1 MNLVYHFLHARNT
14 QLVAPGAVLFREG
27 DAVGP
32 MYVLL
37 EGAARILVAGHVVEM
52 AGPGTLLGEM
62 ALVDDMPRSAT
73 VVAIATC
80 RVLPI
85 GRAEFDLLVREK
97 PEFAR
102 HVMQV
107 LVHRLRRMN
116 ELFSE
121 MKAAHREAGELFRS
135 QHTRKWRAPQVD
147 DTIPM

>member
-14 QLVAPGAVLFREG
+14 QLVEPGAVLFKEH
-27 DAVGP
+27 DPVGP

-37 EGAARILVAGHVVEM
+37 EGAARILVSGHVVEM

-62 ALVDDMPRSAT
+62 ALVDELPRSAT
-73 VVAIATC
+73 VVAIAPC

-121 MKAAHREAGELFRS
+121 MKTAQREAGELFRS
-135 QHTRKWRAPQVD
+135 QHARKWRAPQVD

>member
-14 QLVAPGAVLFREG
+14 QSLEPGSVLFKED

-37 EGAARILVAGHVVEM
+37 EGAARILVGGHVVEM

-62 ALVDDMPRSAT
+62 ALVDDLPCSAT
-73 VVAIATC
+73 VVAIAPC

-102 HVMQV
+102 HVMKV

-121 MKAAHREAGELFRS
+121 MKAAQREAGELFRM

>member
-14 QLVAPGAVLFREG
+14 QSLEPGTVLFREG
-27 DAVGP
+27 DPVGP
-32 MYVLL
+32 MFVVL
-37 EGAARILVAGHVVEM
+37 EGSARVIVAGHVVEM
-52 AGPGTLLGEM
+52 AGPGTLLGEI
-62 ALVDDMPRSAT
+62 ALIDDLPRTAT
-73 VVAIATC
+73 IVAIERC

-85 GRAEFDLLVREK
+85 GRPEFDLLVREK

-102 HVMQV
+102 HVMKV
-107 LVHRLRRMN
+107 LVQRLRRMN

-121 MKAAHREAGELFRS
+121 MKAAQREAGEMFRS

>member
-14 QLVAPGAVLFREG
+14 QTLEPGTVLFREG
-27 DAVGP
+27 DPVGP
-32 MYVLL
+32 MFVVL
-37 EGAARILVAGHVVEM
+37 EGSARVIVAGHVVEM
-52 AGPGTLLGEM
+52 AGPGTLLGEI
-62 ALVDDMPRSAT
+62 ALIDDLPRTAT
-73 VVAIATC
+73 IVAIERC

-85 GRAEFDLLVREK
+85 GRPEFDLLVREK

-102 HVMQV
+102 HVMKV
-107 LVHRLRRMN
+107 LVQRLRRMN

-121 MKAAHREAGELFRS
+121 MKAAQREAGEMFRS

>member
-14 QLVAPGAVLFREG
+14 QTLEPGTVLFKES
-27 DAVGP
+27 DAAGP

-37 EGAARILVAGHVVEM
+37 EGAARVLVAGHVVEM

-62 ALVDDMPRSAT
+62 ALVDDLPRSAT
-73 VVAIATC
+73 AVAVTPC

-102 HVMQV
+102 HVMKL

-121 MKAAHREAGELFRS
+121 MKAAQREAGEMFRS

>member
-14 QLVAPGAVLFREG
+14 HTLEPGAVLFNEN

-32 MYVLL
+32 MFVLL
-37 EGAARILVAGHVVEM
+37 EGSARIVVAGHVVEV

-62 ALVDDMPRSAT
+62 ALVDDLPRSAT
-73 VVAIATC
+73 VVAVEPC

-102 HVMQV
+102 HVMKV
-107 LVHRLRRMN
+107 LVQRLRRMN
-116 ELFSE
+116 ELFGE
-121 MKAAHREAGELFRS
+121 MKAAQREAGEVFRS
-135 QHTRKWRAPQVD
+135 QHTRKWRAPHVD

>member
-1 MNLVYHFLHARNT
+1 MNLVYHFLNARNT
-14 QLVAPGAVLFREG
+14 RTLEPGTVLFKED

-37 EGAARILVAGHVVEM
+37 EGAARVLIGGHVVEM

-62 ALVDDMPRSAT
+62 ALVDDQPRSAT
-73 VVAIATC
+73 VVTIAPC

-102 HVMQV
+102 HVMKV
-107 LVHRLRRMN
+107 LAYRLRRMN
-116 ELFSE
+116 LLFSE
-121 MKAAHREAGELFRS
+121 MKAAQREAGELFRS
-135 QHTRKWRAPQVD
+135 QHARKWRMPHVD
-147 DTIPM
+147 DTIPS

>member
-14 QLVAPGAVLFREG
+14 QTLEPGTVLFREG
-27 DAVGP
+27 DPVGP
-32 MYVLL
+32 MFVVL
-37 EGAARILVAGHVVEM
+37 EGSARVIVAGHVVEM
-52 AGPGTLLGEM
+52 AGPGTLLGEI
-62 ALVDDMPRSAT
+62 ALIDDLPRTAT
-73 VVAIATC
+73 VVAIAPC

-85 GRAEFDLLVREK
+85 GRPEFDLLVREK

-102 HVMQV
+102 HVMKV
-107 LVHRLRRMN
+107 LVQRLRRMN

-121 MKAAHREAGELFRS
+121 MKAAHREAGEMFRS

>member
-14 QLVAPGAVLFREG
+14 QLLEPGSVLFKEH

-62 ALVDDMPRSAT
+62 ALVDELPRSAT
-73 VVAIATC
+73 VVAIAPC

-97 PEFAR
+97 PQFAR

-116 ELFSE
+116 ELFGE
-121 MKAAHREAGELFRS
+121 MKAAQREAGELFRS
-135 QHTRKWRAPQVD
+135 QRARKWRAPQVD

>member
-14 QLVAPGAVLFREG
+14 QTLEPGTVLFKE
-27 DAVGP
+27 DDPVGP

-62 ALVDDMPRSAT
+62 ALVDDLPRSAT
-73 VVAIATC
+73 VVAIAPC

-85 GRAEFDLLVREK
+85 GRPEFGLLVREK

-102 HVMQV
+102 HVMKV

-121 MKAAHREAGELFRS
+121 MKAAQREAGELFRS
-135 QHTRKWRAPQVD
+135 QHRRKWRAPQVD
-147 DTIPM
+147 DTVPM

>member
-14 QLVAPGAVLFREG
+14 QTLGPGTVLFREG
-27 DAVGP
+27 DPVGP
-32 MYVLL
+32 MYVVL
-37 EGAARILVAGHVVEM
+37 EGSARVLVAGHVVEM
-52 AGPGTLLGEM
+52 AGPGTLLGEI
-62 ALVDDMPRSAT
+62 ALIDDLPRTAT
-73 VVAIATC
+73 VVAIAPC

-85 GRAEFDLLVREK
+85 GRPEFDLLVREK

-102 HVMQV
+102 HVMKV
-107 LVHRLRRMN
+107 LVQRLRRMN

-121 MKAAHREAGELFRS
+121 MKAAHREAGEMFRS

>member
-1 MNLVYHFLHARNT
+1 VNLVYHFLHARNT
-14 QLVAPGAVLFREG
+14 QLLEPGTVLFKEH

-62 ALVDDMPRSAT
+62 ALVDDLPRSAT
-73 VVAIATC
+73 VVAIAPC

-97 PEFAR
+97 PQFAR

-121 MKAAHREAGELFRS
+121 MKAAQREAGELFRS
-135 QHTRKWRAPQVD
+135 QRSRKWRAPQVD

>member
-14 QLVAPGAVLFREG
+14 QTLEPGTVLFKE
-27 DAVGP
+27 DDPVGP

-62 ALVDDMPRSAT
+62 ALVDDLPRSAT
-73 VVAIATC
+73 VVAIAPC

-85 GRAEFDLLVREK
+85 GRPEFDLLVREK

-102 HVMQV
+102 HVMKV

-121 MKAAHREAGELFRS
+121 MKAAQREAGELFRT
-135 QHTRKWRAPQVD
+135 QRRRKWRVPQVD
-147 DTIPM
+147 DTVPM

>member
-1 MNLVYHFLHARNT
+1 MKLVYHFLHARNT
-14 QLVAPGAVLFREG
+14 QELEPGAVLFKEG
-27 DAVGP
+27 DPVGP

-37 EGAARILVAGHVVEM
+37 EGTARVLVGGHVVEM
-52 AGPGTLLGEM
+52 AAPGTLLGEM
-62 ALVDDMPRSAT
+62 AMVDDQPRSAT
-73 VVAIATC
+73 VVAIAPC

-85 GRAEFDLLVREK
+85 GRPQFDLLVREK

-102 HVMQV
+102 HVMKV

-121 MKAAHREAGELFRS
+121 MKAAQREAGELFRS
-135 QHTRKWRAPQVD
+135 QHARKWRAPQVD

>member
-14 QLVAPGAVLFREG
+14 QRLEPGTVLFREG
-27 DAVGP
+27 DPVGP
-32 MYVLL
+32 MYVVL
-37 EGAARILVAGHVVEM
+37 EGSARVLVAGHVVEM
-52 AGPGTLLGEM
+52 AGPGTLLGEI
-62 ALVDDMPRSAT
+62 ALIDDLPRTAT
-73 VVAIATC
+73 VVAIAPC

-85 GRAEFDLLVREK
+85 GRPEFDLLVREK

-102 HVMQV
+102 HVMKV
-107 LVHRLRRMN
+107 LVQRLRRMN

-121 MKAAHREAGELFRS
+121 MKAAHREAGEMFRS

>member
-14 QLVAPGAVLFREG
+14 QSLEPGTTLFKEN
-27 DAVGP
+27 DPVGP

-37 EGAARILVAGHVVEM
+37 EGAARVLVAGHVVEM

-62 ALVDDMPRSAT
+62 ALVDDLPRSAT
-73 VVAIATC
+73 VVAIQPC

-85 GRAEFDLLVREK
+85 GRSEFDLLVREK

-102 HVMQV
+102 HVMKV
-107 LVHRLRRMN
+107 LVQRLRRMN
-116 ELFSE
+116 ELFGE
-121 MKAAHREAGELFRS
+121 MKAAQREAGEMFRS

>member
-14 QLVAPGAVLFREG
+14 QALEPGAVLFREG
-27 DAVGP
+27 DPVGP
-32 MYVLL
+32 MFVVL
-37 EGAARILVAGHVVEM
+37 EGSARVIVAGHVVEM
-52 AGPGTLLGEM
+52 AGPGTLLGEI
-62 ALVDDMPRSAT
+62 ALIDDLPRTAT
-73 VVAIATC
+73 IVAIERC

-85 GRAEFDLLVREK
+85 GRPEFDLLVREK

-102 HVMQV
+102 HVMKV
-107 LVHRLRRMN
+107 LVQRLRRMN

-121 MKAAHREAGELFRS
+121 MKAAQREAGEMFRS

>member
-14 QLVAPGAVLFREG
+14 QLLEPGSVLFKEH

-62 ALVDDMPRSAT
+62 ALVDDLPRSAT
-73 VVAIATC
+73 VVAIAPC

-121 MKAAHREAGELFRS
+121 MKAAQREAGELS
-135 QHTRKWRAPQVD
+135 
-147 DTIPM
+147 IPM

>member
-14 QLVAPGAVLFREG
+14 QLLEPGTVLFKEH

-62 ALVDDMPRSAT
+62 ALVDDLPRSAT
-73 VVAIATC
+73 VVAIAPC

-97 PEFAR
+97 PQFAR

-121 MKAAHREAGELFRS
+121 MKAAQREAGELFRS
-135 QHTRKWRAPQVD
+135 QRSRKWRAPQVD

>member
-14 QLVAPGAVLFREG
+14 QTLEPGTVLFREG
-27 DAVGP
+27 DPVGP
-32 MYVLL
+32 MFVVL
-37 EGAARILVAGHVVEM
+37 EGSARVIVAGHVVEM
-52 AGPGTLLGEM
+52 AGPGTLLGEI
-62 ALVDDMPRSAT
+62 ALIDELPRTAT
-73 VVAIATC
+73 IVAIERC

-85 GRAEFDLLVREK
+85 GRPEFDLLVREK

-102 HVMQV
+102 HVMKV
-107 LVHRLRRMN
+107 LVQRLRRMN

-121 MKAAHREAGELFRS
+121 MKAAQREAGEMFRS

>member
-14 QLVAPGAVLFREG
+14 HTLEPGTVLFKEG
-27 DAVGP
+27 DPVGP

-37 EGAARILVAGHVVEM
+37 EGSVRIVVAGHVVEM

-62 ALVDDMPRSAT
+62 ALVDDLPRSAT
-73 VVAIATC
+73 VVAIAPC

-102 HVMQV
+102 HVMKV

-121 MKAAHREAGELFRS
+121 MKAAQREAGELFRT
-135 QHTRKWRAPQVD
+135 QHARKWRAPQVD

>member
-14 QLVAPGAVLFREG
+14 QLVEPGTVLFTEH

-37 EGAARILVAGHVVEM
+37 EGTARILVGGHVVEM

-62 ALVDDMPRSAT
+62 ALVDDLPRSAT
-73 VVAIATC
+73 VVAIAPC

-121 MKAAHREAGELFRS
+121 MKAAHREAGDVFRS
-135 QHTRKWRAPQVD
+135 QRTRKWRAPQVD

>member
-14 QLVAPGAVLFREG
+14 QTLEPGTVLFREG
-27 DAVGP
+27 DPVGP
-32 MYVLL
+32 MFVVL
-37 EGAARILVAGHVVEM
+37 EGSARVIVAGHVVEM
-52 AGPGTLLGEM
+52 AGPGTLLGEI
-62 ALVDDMPRSAT
+62 ALIDDLPRTAT
-73 VVAIATC
+73 VVAIERC

-85 GRAEFDLLVREK
+85 GRPEFDLLVREK

-102 HVMQV
+102 HVMKV
-107 LVHRLRRMN
+107 LVQRLRRMN

-121 MKAAHREAGELFRS
+121 MKAAQREAGEMFRS